1 MNIFRKSIISL
12 GLLVCAALLLAVT
25 SPRTVRAL
33 GPIGATLVRITNT
46 AEAPAITEDVP
57 HFASHLV
64 TLFGSFDGGQHN
76 YPYFS
81 QVGPDANEVNAD
93 FLVPA
98 GQSFVITSVEI
109 LPYTDAPA
117 WVELYNYNAGTYYDY
132 DYWNV
137 PGTVSTE
144 LQFPSGIVVGN
155 GANLA
160 MLSGGAYVTIHGYLT
175 PN

>member
-1 MNIFRKSIISL
+1 MNLLRKSVISIAGIIT
-12 GLLVCAALLLAVT
+12 AALLLSLT
-25 SPRTVRAL
+25 SPRTMHAL
-33 GPIGATLVRITNT
+33 GPIGAALVRITNT
-46 AEAPAITEDVP
+46 AEAPAIVEDVP

-64 TLFGSFDGGQHN
+64 TLFGNYDGGEHN

-81 QVGPDANEVNAD
+81 QVGPEANLLNAD

-109 LPYTDAPA
+109 LPFTNAPA
-117 WVELYNYNAGTYYDY
+117 WVELYNANAGTFYEY

-137 PGTVSTE
+137 PGTNSTE

-160 MLSGGAYVTIHGYLT
+160 MLSSGAYVTVHGYLT